1 MLTQTKRC
9 LFCEQTAEAEVTEE
23 EIRFS
28 RCICC
33 PEGSYLITRQ
43 ALEYLTDLPI
53 HEQRG
58 RFYLISG
65 YIRECSEETPEVRI
79 DEENV
84 DSIHVSPMVPVTLDE
99 KMDKC
104 LHYLYRACNGTS
116 KTVELK
122 HRGASF
128 NITYSP
134 NQQEFIYI
142 LEELK
147 TRKLIER
154 FGFRLQLTPK
164 GIQEAK
170 ELYGGKRLL
179 PCLVVMA
186 ETGPFPQGFHG
197 QLAMTLQECGY
208 KASSLLIESN
218 GSFEKINE
226 QEPESAFIKDQMEQA
241 ELVLFDFTLPSPDS
255 YYSAGLARGLGC
267 KTVYSIRE
275 GELAESPSWVRR
287 NSPMVWSSPE
297 DFLEL
302 LQEKLHLLEEEEDA
316 FQSV

>member
-9 LFCEQTAEAEVTEE
+9 LFCEQTVEAEVTEE
-23 EIRFS
+23 GFRFS

-33 PEGSYLITRQ
+33 PKGSYLITRR

-79 DEENV
+79 DEENI
-84 DSIHVSPMVPVTLDE
+84 DSIHVSPKIPVTLEE

-104 LHYLYRACNGTS
+104 LYYLYYASNGTS

-186 ETGPFPQGFHG
+186 QTGPFPQGFHG

-208 KASSLLIESN
+208 KASSLLVEPDGN
-218 GSFEKINE
+218 FEKING
-226 QEPESAFIKDQMEQA
+226 QEPESLFIKDSMEKA
-241 ELVLFDFTLPSPDS
+241 EVVLFDFTLPSPDS
-255 YYSAGLARGLGC
+255 YYSAGLAKGLGC
-267 KTVYSIRE
+267 KTLYSIRE
-275 GELAESPSWVRR
+275 EEFAESPSWVRR
-287 NSPMVWSSPE
+287 NNPMVWSSPE
-297 DFLEL
+297 DFLKL
-302 LQEKLHLLEEEEDA
+302 LPEKLRLLEEEEHTV
-316 FQSV
+316 QSV